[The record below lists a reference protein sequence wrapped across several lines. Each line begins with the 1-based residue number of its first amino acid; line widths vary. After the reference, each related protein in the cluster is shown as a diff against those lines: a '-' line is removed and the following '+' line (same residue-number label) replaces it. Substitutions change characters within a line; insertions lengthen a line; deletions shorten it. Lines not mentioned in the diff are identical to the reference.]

1 MKNISL
7 IGLGKLGLPLATNFA
22 KNNINVLAIDKN
34 NNLIEKLKNSELPW
48 YEPNLDKNL
57 KLSEKNIKYSDNYN
71 EIYTTDATIILVN
84 TPSNKDDGSFSNEYI
99 LESLTKISKEL
110 KKCNK
115 KNHLFIL
122 SSTVMPGSIQEE
134 FIPLIE
140 NITNWK
146 LNIDF
151 GFCYVPDFVALGQ
164 VIYDFENPDL
174 LLIGESN
181 DYYGQLTKELYF
193 KIIKNTPSTINTNL
207 IEAEISKVSL
217 NAFITMK
224 ISFANFIGNI
234 ANKFNCN
241 PNNIT
246 KVLGSDKRI
255 SPYYIKSG
263 VSFGGT
269 CFPRD
274 TWAFIKMSEN
284 VGLDAIHIKAT
295 QKINELQNQY
305 LIDEVSKYKNK
316 KIGLLGISFKPNTPV
331 ITDSIGNIL
340 YEFLKQNNYSVF
352 GCDELVNTDF
362 NYDNIEKFIDNS
374 DVVVLLHNNK
384 KILTEISD
392 QLKSKIVIDP
402 WNNL

>member
-22 KNNINVLAIDKN
+22 KNKINVLAIDKN
-34 NNLIEKLKNSELPW
+34 GDLIEKLKNGVSPW
-48 YEPNLDKNL
+48 YEPNLDENL
-57 KLSEKNIKYSDNYN
+57 KLSEKNIKYSDNYS
-71 EIYTTDATIILVN
+71 EIHINDATIILVN
-84 TPSNKDDGSFSNEYI
+84 TPSNKNDGSFSNEYI
-99 LESLTKISKEL
+99 LESLTEISKEL
-110 KKCNK
+110 KKHNK

-164 VIYDFENPDL
+164 VINDFENPDL

-181 DYYGQLTKELYF
+181 DYYGQLTKKLYSE
-193 KIIKNTPSTINTNL
+193 IIKNNSPIINTKL

-234 ANKFNCN
+234 ADKFNCN
-241 PNNIT
+241 SNTIT
-246 KVLGSDKRI
+246 KVLGYDKRI
-255 SPYYIKSG
+255 SPFYIRSG
-263 VSFGGT
+263 LPFGGT

-274 TWAFIKMSEN
+274 TWAFIKMSEKI
-284 VGLDAIHIKAT
+284 GLDAIHIKAA
-295 QKINELQNQY
+295 QKINEEQHNFLYNK
-305 LIDEVSKYKNK
+305 VSKYKNK
-316 KIGLLGISFKPNTPV
+316 KIGIYALSFKPNTTV
-331 ITDSIGNIL
+331 TTESSGEKL
-340 YEFLKQNNYSVF
+340 YKKLKNQ
-352 GCDELVNTDF
+352 
-362 NYDNIEKFIDNS
+362 NYDVICFDKLIETEYFNNVEKFIDDS
-374 DVVVLLHNNK
+374 EIIVMIHNDEKFLEKYNFTNK
-384 KILTEISD
+384 II
-392 QLKSKIVIDP
+392 I
-402 WNNL
+402 NLWK